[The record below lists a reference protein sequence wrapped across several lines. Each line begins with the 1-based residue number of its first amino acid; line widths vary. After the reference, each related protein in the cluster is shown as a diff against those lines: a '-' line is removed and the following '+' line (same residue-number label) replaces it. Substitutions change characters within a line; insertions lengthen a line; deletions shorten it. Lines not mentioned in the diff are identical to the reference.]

1 MKKLLLTSFMLL
13 SALCVDKAM
22 AAVTPI
28 SGYTT
33 PQISTEENPVWYT
46 MMSSHLTETDRQY
59 RYMLYDGSDPVTEQH
74 RSGLAQEDITDA
86 YLWRLESAGD
96 ETATHVYI
104 INRQSGLRILV
115 PAGATAEDGTAGLN
129 TQLDMAEEGSVW
141 DLKTSESTGISNDCA
156 DGQYVFQYVDY
167 SGNRAFLNAMGSGSG
182 YGITIFDRG
191 VQQASGWFFYEYIE
205 PVQTPEF
212 SPADGEVFVTEDPVK
227 ITITTGTEDAQIYY
241 TIDGTEPSAE
251 SGKLYVDGVEI
262 TESCTVKAIAVK
274 EGLRDSDV
282 ASATYQ
288 ITAPGVEIVVDPVF
302 SPESGE
308 SFVTLDPVTITITTE
323 TEDAQ
328 IYYTKDGTEPSADN
342 GTLYVDGVE
351 ITESCT
357 IKAIAVKEGMTSSR
371 VVSASYEV
379 SEPQYCTSNLT
390 VTRTDRYLRSITMEG
405 GLEPF
410 TISSI
415 ESANSRPLYH
425 DYTSSVL
432 RAYPG
437 TEIQPE
443 ISWNGEWMHGY
454 LYIDYDGDRA
464 FSYEV
469 NADGT
474 PAEGSEV
481 VSHTYYKEQSASEGH
496 NSLGESTAA
505 DSKLDN
511 VPAFTIPEDLE
522 PGQYR
527 VRFKIDWNYLDPCG
541 DTKLN
546 ELGQPT
552 IAANAGCIV
561 DFTLQVEKPDY
572 VVTVAA
578 NDNGMGIVYIGE
590 EGTTE
595 TTSSYDGTGTLELT
609 AVAAEGYRFDGWF
622 LGEDKVSDEAVYT
635 TTAITED
642 RDYVANFSFIPVS
655 PRDIQIVSNNSEKG
669 LVNIL
674 EPEALAESGISDKT
688 VNTGERVVLE
698 AVPAQDYFFKN
709 WVNAE
714 DEEIG
719 TEPIYAYDATEAGY
733 VKAVFIGRY
742 TVTVD
747 NTTPDDGDVKVTYT
761 EGGNLVQPDDQI
773 DEGTSI
779 TVTVDP
785 NYQKEL
791 GSLLVNGE
799 ERSGEYDGGYTFTV
813 EGDTEIEVAFV
824 SETFNLQ
831 YSYNGSGYIEI
842 WSSYD
847 ESTGDPLGEQYSYGD
862 EVPAGNVYIFAMPQ
876 GNAAIESITVNGEPI
891 ELGEL
896 EVYGSIELLVEED
909 VNIVATFTGEDLSGV
924 EEADADA
931 VKVYSAAGAIVIES
945 GEAVSADIY
954 TAGGVLVKSVTAI
967 AGTDRIAVPDGI
979 YMVKVG
985 TKVQKVAVM

>member
-1 MKKLLLTSFMLL
+1 MLL

-96 ETATHVYI
+96 GTATHVYI

-141 DLKTSESTGISNDCA
+141 DLKTSESTGISTDCA

-212 SPADGEVFVTEDPVK
+212 SPADGEVFVTEDPVT
-227 ITITTGTEDAQIYY
+227 ITITTETEDAQIYY
-241 TIDGTEPSAE
+241 TKDGTEPSADN
-251 SGKLYVDGVEI
+251 GTLYVDGVEI

-302 SPESGE
+302 SPVSGE

-496 NSLGESTAA
+496 NSLGEVTAS
-505 DSKLDN
+505 DSKLGN

-527 VRFKIDWNYLDPCG
+527 VRFKVDWNYLDPCG

-546 ELGQPT
+546 ESGQPT

-655 PRDIQIVSNNSEKG
+655 PRNIQIVSNNGEKG

-674 EPEALAESGISDKT
+674 EPEALAENGISDKT

-719 TEPIYAYDATEAGY
+719 TEPIYAYDATEEGY

-747 NTTPDDGDVKVTYT
+747 NTTPNDGDVTVTYT

-773 DEGTSI
+773 DEGTSV

-799 ERSGEYDGGYTFTV
+799 ECAGEYDGGYTFTV

-896 EVYGSIELLVEED
+896 EEYGSIELLVEED

-924 EEADADA
+924 EEAAADA

-967 AGTDRIAVPDGI
+967 AGTDRIEVPDGI

-985 TKVQKVAVM
+985 AKVLKVAVR